1 MRLSLGRRRE
11 HDAEHHAHHVNGVK
25 RAQQIE
31 GVFDMLVVLMIAV
44 LIAAMAYGLLTTS
57 GSAPWM
63 D

>member
-1 MRLSLGRRRE
+1 MRISLGRRHE
-11 HDAEHHAHHVNGVK
+11 HDAEHHHHVSPVK

-31 GVFDMLVVLMIAV
+31 GVFDILVVTMIVV
-44 LIAAMAYGLLTTS
+44 LIAAMAYGLLTTT